1 LKKKQRVKKIAIF
14 GSGFGSN
21 AENICLF
28 FANSTDV
35 SVVLIGT
42 NNKNSFLINRAK
54 KLNIPLVLFSKTDLN
69 NFDELHKKLAENEV
83 DCIVLAG
90 FLLKIPAKMIN
101 KYSNKIIN
109 LHPSL
114 LPKYGGK
121 GMYGENIHREVLRQ
135 NEKISGITVHLVN
148 EKYDDGKILFQKK
161 CNVSSTETVA
171 SLSKKISE
179 LELLFFPKIINDYL
193 LK

>member
-1 LKKKQRVKKIAIF
+1 MK
-14 GSGFGSN
+14 
-21 AENICLF
+21 
-28 FANSTDV
+28 
-35 SVVLIGT
+35 
-42 NNKNSFLINRAK
+42 
-54 KLNIPLVLFSKTDLN
+54 DLQI
-69 NFDELHKKLAENEV
+69 D
-83 DCIVLAG
+83 
-90 FLLKIPAKMIN
+90 
-101 KYSNKIIN
+101 

-114 LPKYGGK
+114 VPKYGGK

>member
-1 LKKKQRVKKIAIF
+1 MKKIAIF

-28 FANSTDV
+28 FANSPDIT
-35 SVVLIGT
+35 VVFIGT
-42 NNKNSFLINRAK
+42 NNKNSFIVNRAK
-54 KLNIPLVLFSKTDLN
+54 KLGIPLVVFSKIELN
-69 NFDELHKKLAENEV
+69 NFDGLYKALVEKEV
-83 DCIVLAG
+83 DYIVLAG
-90 FLLKIPAKMIN
+90 FLLKLPTKMIE
-101 KYSNKIIN
+101 KYSDKIIN

-121 GMYGENIHREVLRQ
+121 GMYGNNVHKAVLDT
-135 NEKISGITVHLVN
+135 NEKVSGITIHLVN

-161 CNVSSTETVA
+161 CLVSSNETVFT
-171 SLSKKISE
+171 LSKKINK
-179 LELLFFPKIINDYL
+179 LEQLFFPEIIKTYI

>member
-1 LKKKQRVKKIAIF
+1 MKKIAIF

-28 FANSTDV
+28 FANSPDI

-42 NNKNSFLINRAK
+42 NNKNSFLVNRAK
-54 KLNIPLVLFSKTDLN
+54 KLNIPLVVFSKTYLN
-69 NFDELHKKLAENEV
+69 NFDELHKKLAEKEV

-90 FLLKIPAKMIN
+90 FLLKLPAKMIN
-101 KYSNKIIN
+101 KYSDKIIN

-121 GMYGENIHREVLRQ
+121 GMYGDNVHREVLRQ
-135 NEKISGITVHLVN
+135 NEDVSGITIHLVN

-161 CNVSSTETVA
+161 CNISAIETVS
-171 SLSKKISE
+171 SLSKKINA
-179 LELLFFPKIINDYL
+179 LELLFFPKTIKQFL

>member
-1 LKKKQRVKKIAIF
+1 MKKIAIF

-28 FANSTDV
+28 FAKSPDI
-35 SVVLIGT
+35 SVVLIAT
-42 NNKNSFLINRAK
+42 NNKNCFLVNRAK
-54 KLNIPLVLFSKTDLN
+54 KLKVPVVVFSKNELN
-69 NFDELHKKLAENEV
+69 NFDKLYEKLLKKRV
-83 DCIVLAG
+83 DYIVLAG
-90 FLLKIPAKMIN
+90 FLLKIPTEMIN
-101 KYSNKIIN
+101 KYSDKIIN

-121 GMYGENIHREVLRQ
+121 GMYGDHVHREVLRA
-135 NEKISGITVHLVN
+135 NEDVSGITVHLVN

-161 CNVSSTETVA
+161 CNISSTETVS
-171 SLSKKISE
+171 SLSKKINE